1 LENHLFPFHAH
12 FIQLANYLNFK
23 IFHIFGGM
31 SVKVI
36 IWIIIGIFYLISRL
50 RKKPENPSPRPTE
63 RPNEPETFDKP
74 VTFEELLKEIQAAKT
89 PKPQPVL
96 QKTDYVDYDD
106 DLEEEAKPLEK
117 ADYNY
122 YDKDKIYETY
132 EKAKQEAFH
141 RPSMEETLK
150 LENTIVRF
158 GQFKSYTQEDRPS
171 LAAEYGKGL
180 REPANFKK
188 AFILS
193 EILNRRF

>member
-1 LENHLFPFHAH
+1 
-12 FIQLANYLNFK
+12 
-23 IFHIFGGM
+23 M
-31 SVKVI
+31 SLKVI
-36 IWIIIGIFYLISRL
+36 IWIIIGIIYLISRA
-50 RKKPENPSPRPTE
+50 RKKPENSSPRPAE
-63 RPNEPETFDKP
+63 RHNEPETFDKP
-74 VTFEELLKEIQAAKT
+74 VTFEDLLKEIQAAKD

-106 DLEEEAKPLEK
+106 EIGEEEETLEK
-117 ADYNY
+117 TKPNTY
-122 YDKDKIYETY
+122 YLDKDKIYDTY

-158 GQFKSYTQEDRPS
+158 GQFKSYAQDDRPS
-171 LAAEYGKGL
+171 LAAEYAKGL
-180 REPANFKK
+180 REPTNFKK